1 MGLESRIQ
9 WYTRTTEFW
18 WNPKY
23 SLLVFRLYPCG
34 EISRNYKL

>member
-9 WYTRTTEFW
+9 RYTYTTEFW

-23 SLLVFRLYPCG
+23 SLLVFRLYSYG
-34 EISRNYKL
+34 KISRIYKL